1 MDFSANLCSSI
12 CKYICDDRYTNML
25 LLQTFILAPVS
36 FIKMQNALF
45 ALSGLNC
52 TLSYFGTLM
61 APHWHQYPKNQ
72 RCTPWPFAHPCPD
85 LATTSPWSYKSL
97 PWSWTLNIIALAASF
112 HFLQTSLFQNAT
124 FAFQRA
130 SVQRQFISPLPFW
143 LHWWHIRGG
152 ANE

>member
-1 MDFSANLCSSI
+1 MDFSANLCI
-12 CKYICDDRYTNML
+12 CKYICNDRYTNML

-52 TLSYFGTLM
+52 TPSYFGTLM

-72 RCTPWPFAHPCPD
+72 RCTAWPFAHRCHD

-97 PWSWTLNIIALAASF
+97 SWSWTLNIIALAASF

-130 SVQRQFISPLPFW
+130 SVQHQLISPLPFW